1 MYAQVAQNEKGAA
14 LVGSVKEKFGG
25 VFKFLFFTCATIVTF
40 SGVLSIVVAA
50 TNFRPAF
57 DFVNYVFLTLFGL
70 IMLVV
75 DAPYDSPG
83 LRSFRMAVFWYGLFM
98 TRFVGR
104 GVWYLFLASITVGA
118 LYDNDIL
125 PMLGCILGGYVA
137 GVAAYSIFFGW
148 KLSSNL
154 EAVRK
159 KIVEQGPDQWGA
171 YIPPNG
177 MSKIQFRDLAASLQA
192 ITFTEEEL
200 HYIVAAMSVDV
211 RSDGLISREE
221 FEDWVRGPDMLVL

>member
-104 GVWYLFLASITVGA
+104 GV
-118 LYDNDIL
+118 
-125 PMLGCILGGYVA
+125 C
-137 GVAAYSIFFGW
+137 
-148 KLSSNL
+148 NL